1 MTVWSTPVMIRKRQL
16 TLRDI
21 RRRRPRWQY
30 DYGHRFIR
38 VAAAVDWR
46 INHKDKSQLWF
57 VFRGL
62 PYTLTIKVFRSVVG
76 KRHSIAR
83 RALIKAEHDIKRR
96 NRHGYYRMAVMM
108 VAPDWQFSTIE
119 TMKVVISGIITR
131 LHPSRVKW
139 VAIKD
144 FLNM

>member
-1 MTVWSTPVMIRKRQL
+1 M
-16 TLRDI
+16 
-21 RRRRPRWQY
+21 
-30 DYGHRFIR
+30 
-38 VAAAVDWR
+38 AASVDWR
-46 INHKDKSQLWF
+46 VNHKEKRQLWF
-57 VFRGL
+57 VFRGM
-62 PYTLTIKVFRSVVG
+62 PYPLAIKVFKAVVG

-96 NRHGYYRMAVMM
+96 NCHGYYRMAAMM

-119 TMKVVISGIITR
+119 SMKVLISGIISR

-139 VAIKD
+139 VDIKV

>member
-1 MTVWSTPVMIRKRQL
+1 MRKPKRL
-16 TLRDI
+16 
-21 RRRRPRWQY
+21 Y
-30 DYGHRFIR
+30 DYSRRFIR
-38 VAAAVDWR
+38 VAASVDWR
-46 INHKDKSQLWF
+46 VNHKEKRQLWF
-57 VFRGL
+57 VFRGM
-62 PYTLTIKVFRSVVG
+62 PYPLAIKVFKAVVG

-96 NRHGYYRMAVMM
+96 NCHGYYRMAAMM

-119 TMKVVISGIITR
+119 SMKVLISGIISR

-139 VAIKD
+139 VDIKV